1 NSIADLRKIAGVG
14 EKTVQKRGLELIRL
28 VDRYRKKQGLEK
40 DKMPQ
45 TQLKIPGFEKKTVP
59 ETKRTSFEM
68 FKSGLT
74 IAEIAKKRG
83 FTESTIEG
91 HLCFFIEQ
99 GRLDVN
105 RLLPLEKQ
113 ALIREKLKV
122 IGNGNDSLSVIK
134 KQLGDDFSYGEIRMV
149 LALQNYQT
157 Q

>member
-1 NSIADLRKIAGVG
+1 MSSPSLNPGSGKKIH
-14 EKTVQKRGLELIRL
+14 
-28 VDRYRKKQGLEK
+28 
-40 DKMPQ
+40 
-45 TQLKIPGFEKKTVP
+45 FN
-59 ETKRTSFEM
+59 
-68 FKSGLT
+68 KSGPERRDERIL
-74 IAEIAKKRG
+74 
-83 FTESTIEG
+83 SPIEG

-122 IGNGNDSLSVIK
+122 IGNNSLRVIK
-134 KQLGDDFSYGEIRMV
+134 KQMGNDFSYDEIRMV

>member
-1 NSIADLRKIAGVG
+1 MSSPSLNPGSGKKIH
-14 EKTVQKRGLELIRL
+14 
-28 VDRYRKKQGLEK
+28 
-40 DKMPQ
+40 
-45 TQLKIPGFEKKTVP
+45 FN
-59 ETKRTSFEM
+59 
-68 FKSGLT
+68 KSGPERRDERIL
-74 IAEIAKKRG
+74 
-83 FTESTIEG
+83 SPIEG